1 MALDGWEY
9 EIVAAAEGFVDA
21 GPGDCADALRALHAT
36 VCTAP
41 GAVTAVLGRPCDRE
55 TADNW
60 IRQDA
65 LHELA
70 FDLAGRAGMI
80 VSRTPAGDASATLF
94 ASGLFEEVT
103 CTSESVPLAVGAALA
118 AGLVSWSSVVREAP
132 QASRA
137 TH

>member
-21 GPGDCADALRALHAT
+21 GPGDGAGALRALYET
-36 VCTAP
+36 VSSAP

-60 IRQDA
+60 IRNDA

-70 FDLAGRAGMI
+70 FALAGRAGLI
-80 VSRTPAGDASATLF
+80 VSRTPTGDASATLV

-103 CTSESVPLAVGAALA
+103 WTSASVPLAVGAALA
-118 AGLVSWSSVVREAP
+118 TGLVSWSSEVREVP